1 MNQQNIQNQLEQAA
15 RVVARLVNLETPVT
29 ASLEV
34 VVGRDGT
41 AAAKYRISLG
51 DVCDRG
57 SWKWICVWGDTP
69 DECVDAAAIQAAGQA
84 DKKALEIADL
94 TKRASELGLVVS
106 TAEVAK

>member
-1 MNQQNIQNQLEQAA
+1 MNTCQQLEQAA

-41 AAAKYRISLG
+41 AAPKYRISLG

-69 DECVDAAAIQAAGQA
+69 DQCVDAAAIQAAGQA
-84 DKKALEIADL
+84 DKKALEIRDL
-94 TKRASELGLVVS
+94 TKRALELGLVVS
-106 TAEVAK
+106 AAEVAK

>member
-1 MNQQNIQNQLEQAA
+1 MNTCQQLEQAA

-34 VVGRDGT
+34 VVGRDGI
-41 AAAKYRISLG
+41 AAPKYRISLG

-69 DECVDAAAIQAAGQA
+69 DQCVDEASIAAAGQA
-84 DKKALEIADL
+84 DKKALEIRDL
-94 TKRASELGLVVS
+94 TKRALELGLVVV

>member
-1 MNQQNIQNQLEQAA
+1 MNTQQQLEQAA

-29 ASLEV
+29 ASLEI

-41 AAAKYRISLG
+41 AAPKYRISLG

-57 SWKWICVWGDTP
+57 AWKWICVWGDTP
-69 DECVDAAAIQAAGQA
+69 DQCVDAAAIAAAGQA

-94 TKRASELGLVVS
+94 TKRALELGLVVS
-106 TAEVAK
+106 AAEVAK

>member
-1 MNQQNIQNQLEQAA
+1 MNTCQQLEQAA

-41 AAAKYRISLG
+41 AAPKYRISLG

-69 DECVDAAAIQAAGQA
+69 DQCVDAAAIQAAGQA
-84 DKKALEIADL
+84 DKKALEIRDL
-94 TKRASELGLVVS
+94 AKRALELGLVVTS
-106 TAEVAK
+106 TAEAAK

>member
-1 MNQQNIQNQLEQAA
+1 MNTQQQLEHAG

-34 VVGRDGT
+34 VVGRDGI
-41 AAAKYRISLG
+41 AAPKYRISLG

-69 DECVDAAAIQAAGQA
+69 DQCVDAASIAAAGQA

-94 TKRASELGLVVS
+94 VKRFNELGLVVV
-106 TAEVAK
+106 TAEATK

>member
-1 MNQQNIQNQLEQAA
+1 MNTCQQLEQAA

-94 TKRASELGLVVS
+94 TKRALELGLVVS
-106 TAEVAK
+106 AAEVAK